1 MQTRQTGVIASLL
14 LIIILVCAFA
24 PGLVFAEKLEVKEGE
39 EVVVVRT
46 GEGFIVLG

>member
-1 MQTRQTGVIASLL
+1 VVAKDEKVLEFLDPDSYEIAVASR
-14 LIIILVCAFA
+14 
-24 PGLVFAEKLEVKEGE
+24 PKGLAISEGE